1 MTELAKLQSLRRA
14 VHKQRALAEDLFDSY
29 REISKDVEGVTRPGW
44 SEIEEA
50 GAQLVAD
57 RAHELGLEVE
67 FDELGQVYATLSG
80 VDRPAP
86 RIVIASHLDS
96 VQRGGNFDGYAGVV
110 AGMTMLATLKAEGI
124 TPGCD
129 VTVFG
134 TRGEESV
141 WYGIAYIGARYS
153 VGDLGWDELSA
164 LVRADTGKSLPE
176 HLGDLGYDVEA
187 AKTHAGKARRTAQN
201 TRAYVELQ
209 SEQGPL
215 LDRDGVTAAVPTAIR
230 GNARYPEITCTGRY
244 GHASAEPL
252 DDRRDAVLAVAE
264 LINRFDAFWKRQIAA
279 GAPDTQ
285 LTVGRIHTD
294 VNQDGLTVVPGE
306 CRLSFN
312 FGGTTQEFIDA
323 GKKHLAEL
331 IKEIAV
337 SRKVQFDVGRQVGSV
352 PVPLNAGLRETLL
365 ASAETLGISCREM
378 ATVGHDAAIYSKAGI
393 PAAMILVRNQN
404 GSHNPHEAMEI
415 GDFLEG
421 TAILTQAVLNTA

>member
-1 MTELAKLQSLRRA
+1 MSETAQKTDLRWA
-14 VHKQRALAEDLFDSY
+14 VHDQTALAEDLFDSY
-29 REISKDVEGVTRPGW
+29 FDISKDVEGVTRPGW
-44 SEIEEA
+44 SDVEEA

-57 RAHELGLEVE
+57 RARSLGLEVE
-67 FDELGQVYATLSG
+67 FDELGQVFATLPG
-80 VDRPAP
+80 KDRSAP

-96 VQRGGNFDGYAGVV
+96 VRRGGNFDGYAGVV
-110 AGMTMLATLKAEGI
+110 AGLTLLATLRARGI

-129 VTVFG
+129 VTALG

-141 WYGIAYIGARYS
+141 WYGIAYIGSRYS
-153 VGDLGWDELSA
+153 VGDPGWDELSA
-164 LVRADTGKSLPE
+164 LVRADTGRSLPD
-176 HLGDLGYDVEA
+176 HLRELGYDVEA
-187 AKTHAGKARRTAQN
+187 AKARAGSPRLTAAN
-201 TRAYVELQ
+201 TQAYFELHI
-209 SEQGPL
+209 EQGPL

-264 LINRFDAFWKRQIAA
+264 LINRFDAFWKEQIAA

-285 LTVGRIHTD
+285 LTVGRVHTD

-312 FGGTTQEFIDA
+312 FGGTAQDFIDA

-331 IKEIAV
+331 MEEIAI
-337 SRKVQFDVGRQVGSV
+337 SRKVTFDIGRQVGSV
-352 PVPLNAGLRETLL
+352 PVPLDAGLRETLM
-365 ASAETLGISCREM
+365 ASAQTLGIPYREM
-378 ATVGHDAAIYSKAGI
+378 ATVGHDAAIYAKAGI

-415 GDFLEG
+415 DDFLEG
-421 TAILTQAVLNTA
+421 TAILAQAVLNTA